1 MTAPELVLDEL
12 DRSRAAWQVPG
23 AQVVVVQDGSVL
35 HAGGLGALELDQPT
49 PVDGTTVFEHGSCA
63 KAYTAALALRLA
75 DEGLVDLDAPV
86 RQLVPELTLPDQ
98 ATSAAVT
105 LRDLLSHRSGLG
117 RHDPVWILDGRLE
130 RADVVRRLADL
141 PLGGPLRGQWTYS
154 NLGYALAGAALER
167 AAGSTWEEL
176 VASRLLRPLGMRT
189 ARVDGTAAGPRATGY
204 LLGDDGPVPAPARRL
219 GAVAPAGQLTAAAGD
234 AAAWLLAQTS
244 DQILQRGHEPVADMA
259 QPSPLPELELDGYGL
274 GWVAAR
280 FRGARVAWHSGG
292 VDGFLTQTLVAPESR
307 SAVLV
312 SATLH
317 LTGWSLAAALTVLE
331 RLLGQP
337 AGDWFERL
345 RPPAGTPSPAP
356 LLADTSGFAGCFTS
370 SGYGRL
376 VVAPDGTASLGDA
389 SLVVHQ
395 DGEGLALHYP
405 RLQTSWPLTVA
416 AEALTV
422 AFDETGPTRFER

>member
-1 MTAPELVLDEL
+1 MTAAELVLDEL

-23 AQVVVVQDGSVL
+23 AQVVVVQEGSVL
-35 HAGGLGALELDQPT
+35 HAGGLGVLAVEQPT
-49 PVDGTTVFEHGSCA
+49 PVDDATVFEHGSCA
-63 KAYTAALALRLA
+63 KAYTAALAVRLA
-75 DEGLVDLDAPV
+75 DEGVVDLDAPV
-86 RQLVPELTLPDQ
+86 RQYLPELSLPDE

-117 RHDPVWILDGRLE
+117 RHDLVWILDGRLE
-130 RADVVRRLADL
+130 RDDVVRRLAVL
-141 PLGGPLRGQWTYS
+141 PLGGPLRGKWTYS

-176 VASRLLRPLGMRT
+176 VTSRLLTPLGMRT

-204 LLGDDGPVPAPARRL
+204 LLGDDGLVPAPARRL
-219 GAVAPAGQLTAAAGD
+219 GAVAPAGQLTAAATD

-244 DQILQRGHEPVADMA
+244 DRLLQSGHEPVADMA
-259 QPSPLPELELDGYGL
+259 QPSPLAELELDGYGL

-280 FRGARVAWHSGG
+280 FRGARIAWHSGG
-292 VDGFLTQTLVAPESR
+292 VDGFLTQTVVAPEER
-307 SAVLV
+307 TAVLV

-317 LTGWSLAAALTVLE
+317 LTGWSLAAALTLLE
-331 RLLGQP
+331 QLLGQP
-337 AGDWFERL
+337 PGGWLERL
-345 RPPAGTPSPAP
+345 RPPATTPSPPP
-356 LLADTSGFAGCFTS
+356 LLADTAGFAGCFTA
-370 SGYGRL
+370 SGYGQL

-395 DGEGLALHYP
+395 EGEGLSLHYP
-405 RLQTSWPLTVA
+405 RLQTSW
-416 AEALTV
+416 ALSADAQGLSV